1 MRNSLGLA
9 AALLL
14 ATATA
19 SQAQHRFRVG
29 PTVSSLSLEDA
40 SGASHGFTS
49 FGGSAA
55 LITGDDGETGLTV
68 ARYGDLALNSCERS
82 LTLYAL
88 DSYYYPVGTRG
99 VAPFAS
105 GELGLARVT
114 DADQGLLGLCGSA
127 QATNQVAIG
136 FGLGV
141 RVNAGS
147 DVAALIE
154 GRFLQVP
161 NSAIQGLEA
170 RATVSL
176 AFGSP
181 RKGEFLDGTLGPA
194 ASFMIP
200 ISGSLRGRA
209 PFVGVRFRRDTKKA
223 GTVGLQIDYAPL
235 QDTGPCSPPG
245 CEPNAILF
253 APGYEASAWPAW
265 GRLYGELGFLLA
277 GVYSEGADRG
287 VAQGAHGGL
296 GVDLYSGRVMWNLN
310 ARLLWLQRNSGEN
323 VFGVQ
328 VGASVSPKL
337 GGNGR

>member
-1 MRNSLGLA
+1 MRMTCFVV
-9 AALLL
+9 AALAL
-14 ATATA
+14 A
-19 SQAQHRFRVG
+19 SVSSVHAQRRFRLG
-29 PTVSSLSLEDA
+29 PMLSSLSLEDA
-40 SGASHGFTS
+40 SGTGHGFTAW
-49 FGGSAA
+49 GGSIA

-114 DADQGLLGLCGSA
+114 DADQGLLGLCGST
-127 QATNQVAIG
+127 QPTSQLAIG

-147 DVAALIE
+147 DVAALVE

-170 RATVSL
+170 RANVSL

-181 RKGEFLDGTLGPA
+181 HTGEFLDGTLGPA

-200 ISGSLRGRA
+200 IAGSLRGRA
-209 PFVGVRFRRDTKKA
+209 PFVGVRFRRDTKKT
-223 GTVGLQIDYAPL
+223 GSVGLQIDYAPL
-235 QDTGPCSPPG
+235 RITGSCPLSG
-245 CEPNAILF
+245 CEESAVLF
-253 APGYEASAWPAW
+253 APGYEASARPAW
-265 GRLYGELGFLLA
+265 GRLYGELGLLLA
-277 GVYSEGADRG
+277 GVYSEGPDRG
-287 VAQGAHGGL
+287 LAQGAHGGI
-296 GVDLYSGRVMWNLN
+296 GVDLFGGRVMWNLN
-310 ARLLWLQRNSGEN
+310 SRLLWLQRSNGEN

-328 VGASVSPKL
+328 VGVSVSPRI
-337 GGNGR
+337 GR

>member
-1 MRNSLGLA
+1 MTCFVV
-9 AALLL
+9 AALAL
-14 ATATA
+14 A
-19 SQAQHRFRVG
+19 SVSSVHAQRRFRLG
-29 PTVSSLSLEDA
+29 PMLSSLSLEDA
-40 SGASHGFTS
+40 SGTGHGFTAW
-49 FGGSAA
+49 GGSIA

-127 QATNQVAIG
+127 QPTSQLAIG

-147 DVAALIE
+147 DVAALVE

-170 RATVSL
+170 RANVSL

-181 RKGEFLDGTLGPA
+181 HTGEFLDGTLGPA

-200 ISGSLRGRA
+200 IAGSLRGRA
-209 PFVGVRFRRDTKKA
+209 PFVGVRFRRDTKKT
-223 GTVGLQIDYAPL
+223 GSVGLQIDYAPL
-235 QDTGPCSPPG
+235 RITGSCPLSG
-245 CEPNAILF
+245 CEESAVLF
-253 APGYEASAWPAW
+253 APGYEASARPAW
-265 GRLYGELGFLLA
+265 GRLYGELGLLLA
-277 GVYSEGADRG
+277 GVYSEGPDRG
-287 VAQGAHGGL
+287 LAQGAHGGI
-296 GVDLYSGRVMWNLN
+296 GVDLFGGRVMWNLN
-310 ARLLWLQRNSGEN
+310 SRLLWLQRSNGEN

-328 VGASVSPKL
+328 VGVSVSPRI
-337 GGNGR
+337 GR

>member
-1 MRNSLGLA
+1 MRMTCFVV
-9 AALLL
+9 AALAL
-14 ATATA
+14 A
-19 SQAQHRFRVG
+19 SVSSLHAQRRFRLG
-29 PTVSSLSLEDA
+29 PMLSSLSLEDA
-40 SGASHGFTS
+40 SGTGHGFTAW
-49 FGGSAA
+49 GGSIA

-127 QATNQVAIG
+127 QPTSQLAIG

-147 DVAALIE
+147 DVAALVE

-170 RATVSL
+170 RANVSL

-181 RKGEFLDGTLGPA
+181 HTGEFLDGTLGPA

-200 ISGSLRGRA
+200 IAGSLRGRA
-209 PFVGVRFRRDTKKA
+209 PFVGVRFRRDTKKT
-223 GTVGLQIDYAPL
+223 GSVGLQIDYAPL
-235 QDTGPCSPPG
+235 RITGSCPLSG
-245 CEPNAILF
+245 CEESAVLF
-253 APGYEASAWPAW
+253 APGYEASARPAW
-265 GRLYGELGFLLA
+265 GRLYGELGLLLA
-277 GVYSEGADRG
+277 GVYSEGPDRG
-287 VAQGAHGGL
+287 LAQGAHGGI
-296 GVDLYSGRVMWNLN
+296 GVDLFGGRVMWNLN
-310 ARLLWLQRNSGEN
+310 SRLLWLQRSNGEN

-328 VGASVSPKL
+328 VGVSVSPRI
-337 GGNGR
+337 GR

>member
-1 MRNSLGLA
+1 MRMTCFVV
-9 AALLL
+9 AALAL
-14 ATATA
+14 A
-19 SQAQHRFRVG
+19 SVSSVHAQRRFRLG
-29 PTVSSLSLEDA
+29 PMLSSLSLEDA
-40 SGASHGFTS
+40 SGTGHGFTAW
-49 FGGSAA
+49 GGSIA

-105 GELGLARVT
+105 AELGLARVT

-127 QATNQVAIG
+127 QPTSQLAIG

-141 RVNAGS
+141 RVSAGS
-147 DVAALIE
+147 DVVALVE

-170 RATVSL
+170 RANVSL

-181 RKGEFLDGTLGPA
+181 HTGEFLDGTLGPA

-200 ISGSLRGRA
+200 IAGSLRGRA
-209 PFVGVRFRRDTKKA
+209 PFVGVRFRRDTKKT
-223 GTVGLQIDYAPL
+223 GSVGLQIDYAPL
-235 QDTGPCSPPG
+235 RITGSCPLSG
-245 CEPNAILF
+245 CEESAVLF
-253 APGYEASAWPAW
+253 APGYEASARPAW
-265 GRLYGELGFLLA
+265 GRLYGELGLLLA
-277 GVYSEGADRG
+277 GVYSEGPDRG
-287 VAQGAHGGL
+287 LAQGAHGGI
-296 GVDLYSGRVMWNLN
+296 GVDLFGGRVMWNLN
-310 ARLLWLQRNSGEN
+310 SRLLWLQRSNGEN

-328 VGASVSPKL
+328 VGVSVSPRI
-337 GGNGR
+337 GR

>member
-1 MRNSLGLA
+1 MRMTCFVV
-9 AALLL
+9 AALAL
-14 ATATA
+14 A
-19 SQAQHRFRVG
+19 SVSSVHAQRRFRLG
-29 PTVSSLSLEDA
+29 PMLSSLSLEDA
-40 SGASHGFTS
+40 SGTGHGFTAW
-49 FGGSAA
+49 GGSIA

-127 QATNQVAIG
+127 QPTSQLAIG

-147 DVAALIE
+147 DVAALVE

-170 RATVSL
+170 RANVSL

-181 RKGEFLDGTLGPA
+181 HTGEFLDGTLGPA

-200 ISGSLRGRA
+200 IAGSLRGRA
-209 PFVGVRFRRDTKKA
+209 PFVGVRFRRDTKKT
-223 GTVGLQIDYAPL
+223 GSVGLQIDYAPL
-235 QDTGPCSPPG
+235 RITGSCPLSG
-245 CEPNAILF
+245 CEESAVLF
-253 APGYEASAWPAW
+253 APGYEASARPAW
-265 GRLYGELGFLLA
+265 GRLYGELGLLLA
-277 GVYSEGADRG
+277 GVYSEGPDRG
-287 VAQGAHGGL
+287 LAQGAHGGI
-296 GVDLYSGRVMWNLN
+296 GVDLFGGRVMWNLN
-310 ARLLWLQRNSGEN
+310 SRLLWLQRSNGEN

-328 VGASVSPKL
+328 VGVSVSPRI
-337 GGNGR
+337 GR

>member
-1 MRNSLGLA
+1 MTCFVV
-9 AALLL
+9 AALAL
-14 ATATA
+14 A
-19 SQAQHRFRVG
+19 SVSSVHAQRRFRLG
-29 PTVSSLSLEDA
+29 PMLSSLSLEDA
-40 SGASHGFTS
+40 SGTGHGFTAW
-49 FGGSAA
+49 GGSIA

-114 DADQGLLGLCGSA
+114 DADQGLLGLCGST
-127 QATNQVAIG
+127 QPTSQLAIG

-147 DVAALIE
+147 DVAALVE

-170 RATVSL
+170 RANVSL

-181 RKGEFLDGTLGPA
+181 HTGEFLDGTLGPA

-200 ISGSLRGRA
+200 IAGSLRGRA
-209 PFVGVRFRRDTKKA
+209 PFVGVRFRRDTKKT
-223 GTVGLQIDYAPL
+223 GSVGLQIDYAPL
-235 QDTGPCSPPG
+235 RITGSCPLSG
-245 CEPNAILF
+245 CDESAVLF
-253 APGYEASAWPAW
+253 APGYEASARPAW
-265 GRLYGELGFLLA
+265 GRLYGELGLLLA
-277 GVYSEGADRG
+277 GVYSEGPDRG
-287 VAQGAHGGL
+287 LAQGAHGGI
-296 GVDLYSGRVMWNLN
+296 GVDLFGGRVMWNLN
-310 ARLLWLQRNSGEN
+310 SRLLWLQRSNGEN

-328 VGASVSPKL
+328 VGVSVSPRI
-337 GGNGR
+337 GR

>member
-1 MRNSLGLA
+1 MRITCFVV
-9 AALLL
+9 AAL
-14 ATATA
+14 AVA
-19 SQAQHRFRVG
+19 SVSSLHAQRRFRLG
-29 PTVSSLSLEDA
+29 PTLSSLSLEDA
-40 SGASHGFTS
+40 SGTGHGFTAW
-49 FGGSAA
+49 GGSIA

-114 DADQGLLGLCGSA
+114 DADQGLLGLCGST
-127 QATNQVAIG
+127 QPTSQLAIG

-147 DVAALIE
+147 DVAALVE

-170 RATVSL
+170 RANVSL

-181 RKGEFLDGTLGPA
+181 HKGEFLDGTLGPA

-200 ISGSLRGRA
+200 IAGSLRGRA
-209 PFVGVRFRRDTKKA
+209 PFVGVRFRRDTKKT
-223 GTVGLQIDYAPL
+223 GSVGLQIDYAPL
-235 QDTGPCSPPG
+235 RITSSCPLSG
-245 CEPNAILF
+245 CEESAVLF
-253 APGYEASAWPAW
+253 APGYEASARPAW
-265 GRLYGELGFLLA
+265 GRLYGELGLLLA
-277 GVYSEGADRG
+277 GVYSEGPDRG
-287 VAQGAHGGL
+287 LAQGAHGGI
-296 GVDLYSGRVMWNLN
+296 GVDLFGGRVMWNLN
-310 ARLLWLQRNSGEN
+310 SRLLWLQRSNGEN

-328 VGASVSPKL
+328 VGVSVSPRIA
-337 GGNGR
+337 GSH

>member
-1 MRNSLGLA
+1 MRMTCFVV
-9 AALLL
+9 AALAL
-14 ATATA
+14 A
-19 SQAQHRFRVG
+19 SVSSVHAQRRFRLG
-29 PTVSSLSLEDA
+29 PMLSSLSLEDA
-40 SGASHGFTS
+40 SGTGHGFTAW
-49 FGGSAA
+49 GGMAA

-114 DADQGLLGLCGSA
+114 DADQGLLGLCGST
-127 QATNQVAIG
+127 QPTSQLAIG

-147 DVAALIE
+147 DVAALVE

-170 RATVSL
+170 RANVSL

-181 RKGEFLDGTLGPA
+181 HKGEFLDGTLGPA

-200 ISGSLRGRA
+200 IAGSLRGRA
-209 PFVGVRFRRDTKKA
+209 PFVGVRFRRDTKKT
-223 GTVGLQIDYAPL
+223 GSVGLQIDYAPL
-235 QDTGPCSPPG
+235 RITSSCPLSG
-245 CEPNAILF
+245 CEESAVLF
-253 APGYEASAWPAW
+253 APGYEASARPAW
-265 GRLYGELGFLLA
+265 GRLYGELGLLLA
-277 GVYSEGADRG
+277 GVYSQGPDRG
-287 VAQGAHGGL
+287 LAQGAHGGI
-296 GVDLYSGRVMWNLN
+296 GVDLFGGGVMWNLN
-310 ARLLWLQRNSGEN
+310 SRLLWLQRSNGEN

-328 VGASVSPKL
+328 VGVSVSPRI
-337 GGNGR
+337 GR

>member
-1 MRNSLGLA
+1 MRMTCFVV
-9 AALLL
+9 AALAL
-14 ATATA
+14 A
-19 SQAQHRFRVG
+19 SVSSLHAQRRFRLG
-29 PTVSSLSLEDA
+29 PMLSSLSLEDA
-40 SGASHGFTS
+40 SGTGHGFTAW
-49 FGGSAA
+49 GGAAA

-114 DADQGLLGLCGSA
+114 DADQGLLGLCGST
-127 QATNQVAIG
+127 QPTSQLAIG

-147 DVAALIE
+147 DVAALVE

-170 RATVSL
+170 RANVSL

-181 RKGEFLDGTLGPA
+181 HKGEFLDGTLGPA

-200 ISGSLRGRA
+200 IAGSLRGRA
-209 PFVGVRFRRDTKKA
+209 PFVGVRFRRDTKKT
-223 GTVGLQIDYAPL
+223 GSVGLQIDYAPL
-235 QDTGPCSPPG
+235 RITGSCPLSG
-245 CEPNAILF
+245 CEEGAVLF
-253 APGYEASAWPAW
+253 APGYEASARPAW
-265 GRLYGELGFLLA
+265 GRLYGELGLLLA
-277 GVYSEGADRG
+277 GVYSEGPDRG
-287 VAQGAHGGL
+287 LAQGAHGGI
-296 GVDLYSGRVMWNLN
+296 GVDLFGGRVMWNLN
-310 ARLLWLQRNSGEN
+310 SRLLWLQRSNGEN

-328 VGASVSPKL
+328 VGVSVSPRI
-337 GGNGR
+337 GR

>member
-1 MRNSLGLA
+1 MRMTCFVV
-9 AALLL
+9 AALAL
-14 ATATA
+14 A
-19 SQAQHRFRVG
+19 SVSSVHAQRRFRLG
-29 PTVSSLSLEDA
+29 PMLSSLSLEDA
-40 SGASHGFTS
+40 SGTGHGFTAW
-49 FGGSAA
+49 GGSIA

-127 QATNQVAIG
+127 QPTSQLAIG

-147 DVAALIE
+147 DVAALVE

-170 RATVSL
+170 RANVSL

-181 RKGEFLDGTLGPA
+181 HTGEFLDGTLGPA

-200 ISGSLRGRA
+200 IAGSLRGRA
-209 PFVGVRFRRDTKKA
+209 PFVGVRFRRDTKKT
-223 GTVGLQIDYAPL
+223 GSVGLQIDYAPL
-235 QDTGPCSPPG
+235 RITGSCPLSG
-245 CEPNAILF
+245 CEESAVLF
-253 APGYEASAWPAW
+253 APGYEASARPAW
-265 GRLYGELGFLLA
+265 GRLYGELGLLLA
-277 GVYSEGADRG
+277 GVYSEGPDRG
-287 VAQGAHGGL
+287 LAQGAHGGI
-296 GVDLYSGRVMWNLN
+296 GVDLFGGRVMWNLN
-310 ARLLWLQRNSGEN
+310 SRLLWLQRSNGEN

-328 VGASVSPKL
+328 VGVSVSPRIA
-337 GGNGR
+337 GSH

>member
-1 MRNSLGLA
+1 MRMTCFVV
-9 AALLL
+9 AALAL
-14 ATATA
+14 A
-19 SQAQHRFRVG
+19 SVSSVHAQRRFRLG
-29 PTVSSLSLEDA
+29 PMLSSLSLEDA
-40 SGASHGFTS
+40 SGTGHGFTAW
-49 FGGSAA
+49 GGSIA

-114 DADQGLLGLCGSA
+114 DADQGLLGLCGST
-127 QATNQVAIG
+127 QPTSQLAIG

-147 DVAALIE
+147 DVAALVE

-170 RATVSL
+170 RANVSL

-181 RKGEFLDGTLGPA
+181 HTGEFLDGTLGPA

-200 ISGSLRGRA
+200 IAGSLRGRA
-209 PFVGVRFRRDTKKA
+209 PFVGVRFRRDTKKT
-223 GTVGLQIDYAPL
+223 GSVGLQIDYAPL
-235 QDTGPCSPPG
+235 RITGSCPLSG
-245 CEPNAILF
+245 CEESAVLF
-253 APGYEASAWPAW
+253 APGYEASARPAW
-265 GRLYGELGFLLA
+265 GRLYGELGLLLA
-277 GVYSEGADRG
+277 GVYSEGPDRG
-287 VAQGAHGGL
+287 LAQGAHGGI
-296 GVDLYSGRVMWNLN
+296 GVDLFGGRVMWNLN
-310 ARLLWLQRNSGEN
+310 SRLLWLQRSNGES

-328 VGASVSPKL
+328 VGVSVSPRIA
-337 GGNGR
+337 GSH

>member
-1 MRNSLGLA
+1 MRMTCFVV
-9 AALLL
+9 AALAL
-14 ATATA
+14 A
-19 SQAQHRFRVG
+19 SVSSVHAQRRFRLG
-29 PTVSSLSLEDA
+29 PMLSSLSLEDA
-40 SGASHGFTS
+40 SGTGHGFTAW
-49 FGGSAA
+49 GGSIA

-127 QATNQVAIG
+127 QPTSQLAIG

-147 DVAALIE
+147 DVAALVE

-170 RATVSL
+170 RANLSL

-181 RKGEFLDGTLGPA
+181 HTGEFLDGTLGPA

-200 ISGSLRGRA
+200 IAGSLRGRA
-209 PFVGVRFRRDTKKA
+209 PFVGVRFRRDTKKT
-223 GTVGLQIDYAPL
+223 GSVGLQIDYAPL
-235 QDTGPCSPPG
+235 RITGSCPLSG
-245 CEPNAILF
+245 CEESAVLF
-253 APGYEASAWPAW
+253 APGYEASARPAW
-265 GRLYGELGFLLA
+265 GRLYGELGLLLA
-277 GVYSEGADRG
+277 GVYSEGPDRG
-287 VAQGAHGGL
+287 LAQGAHGGI
-296 GVDLYSGRVMWNLN
+296 GVDLFGGRVMWNLN
-310 ARLLWLQRNSGEN
+310 SRLLWLQRSNGEN

-328 VGASVSPKL
+328 VGVSVSPRI
-337 GGNGR
+337 GR

>member
-1 MRNSLGLA
+1 MRITCFVV
-9 AALLL
+9 AAL
-14 ATATA
+14 AVA
-19 SQAQHRFRVG
+19 SVSSLHAQRRFRLG
-29 PTVSSLSLEDA
+29 PTLSSLSLEDA
-40 SGASHGFTS
+40 SGTGHGFTAW
-49 FGGSAA
+49 GGSIA

-114 DADQGLLGLCGSA
+114 DADQGLLGLCGST
-127 QATNQVAIG
+127 QPTSQLAIG

-147 DVAALIE
+147 DVAALVE

-170 RATVSL
+170 RANVSL

-181 RKGEFLDGTLGPA
+181 HKGEFLDGTLGPA

-200 ISGSLRGRA
+200 IAGSLRGRA
-209 PFVGVRFRRDTKKA
+209 PFVGVRFRRDTKKT
-223 GTVGLQIDYAPL
+223 GSVGLQIDYAPL
-235 QDTGPCSPPG
+235 RITGSCPLSG
-245 CEPNAILF
+245 CEESAVLF
-253 APGYEASAWPAW
+253 APGYEASARPAW
-265 GRLYGELGFLLA
+265 GRLYGELGLLLA
-277 GVYSEGADRG
+277 GVYSQGPDRG
-287 VAQGAHGGL
+287 LAQGAHGGI
-296 GVDLYSGRVMWNLN
+296 GVDLFGGRVMWNLN
-310 ARLLWLQRNSGEN
+310 SRLLWLQRSNGEN

-328 VGASVSPKL
+328 VGVSVSPRI
-337 GGNGR
+337 GR

>member
-1 MRNSLGLA
+1 MH
-9 AALLL
+9 
-14 ATATA
+14 
-19 SQAQHRFRVG
+19 AQRRFRLG
-29 PTVSSLSLEDA
+29 PTLSSLSLEDA
-40 SGASHGFTS
+40 SGTGHGFTS
-49 FGGSAA
+49 WGGSVA
-55 LITGDDGETGLTV
+55 LITGDDGESGLTV

-114 DADQGLLGLCGSA
+114 DADQGLLGLCGST
-127 QATNQVAIG
+127 QATNQLAIG

-147 DVAALIE
+147 DVAALVE

-170 RATVSL
+170 RANVSL

-181 RKGEFLDGTLGPA
+181 HKGEFLDGTLGPA
-194 ASFMIP
+194 AGFLIP

-209 PFVGVRFRRDTKKA
+209 PFVGVRFRRDTKKT
-223 GTVGLQIDYAPL
+223 GSVGLEIDYAPL
-235 QDTGPCSPPG
+235 RITGACPPSG
-245 CEPNAILF
+245 CEESAVLF
-253 APGYEASAWPAW
+253 APGYEASAHPAW
-265 GRLYGELGFLLA
+265 GRVYGELGLLLA
-277 GVYSEGADRG
+277 GVYSEGPDRG
-287 VAQGAHGGL
+287 LAQGAHGGI
-296 GVDLYSGRVMWNLN
+296 GVDLSGGRVLWNLN
-310 ARLLWLQRNSGEN
+310 SRLSWLQRSNGEN

-328 VGASVSPKL
+328 VGVSVSPRIA
-337 GGNGR
+337 GSH

>member
-1 MRNSLGLA
+1 MTCFVV
-9 AALLL
+9 AALAL
-14 ATATA
+14 A
-19 SQAQHRFRVG
+19 SVSSLHAQRRFRLG
-29 PTVSSLSLEDA
+29 PMLSSLSLEDA
-40 SGASHGFTS
+40 SGTGHGFTAW
-49 FGGSAA
+49 GGSIA

-127 QATNQVAIG
+127 QPTSQLAIG

-147 DVAALIE
+147 DVAALVE

-170 RATVSL
+170 RANVSL

-181 RKGEFLDGTLGPA
+181 HTGEFLDGTLGPA

-200 ISGSLRGRA
+200 IAGSLRGRA
-209 PFVGVRFRRDTKKA
+209 PFVGVRFRRDTKKT
-223 GTVGLQIDYAPL
+223 GSVGLQIDYAPL
-235 QDTGPCSPPG
+235 RITGSCPLSG
-245 CEPNAILF
+245 CDESAVLF
-253 APGYEASAWPAW
+253 APGYEASARPAW
-265 GRLYGELGFLLA
+265 GRLYGELGLLLA
-277 GVYSEGADRG
+277 GVYSEGPDRG
-287 VAQGAHGGL
+287 LAQGAHGGI
-296 GVDLYSGRVMWNLN
+296 GVDLFGGRVMWNLN
-310 ARLLWLQRNSGEN
+310 SRLLWLQRSNGEN

-328 VGASVSPKL
+328 VGVSVSPRI
-337 GGNGR
+337 GR

>member
-1 MRNSLGLA
+1 MRMTCFVV
-9 AALLL
+9 AALAL
-14 ATATA
+14 A
-19 SQAQHRFRVG
+19 SVSSLHAQRRFRLG
-29 PTVSSLSLEDA
+29 PMLSSLSLEDA
-40 SGASHGFTS
+40 SGTGHGFTAW
-49 FGGSAA
+49 GGAAA

-114 DADQGLLGLCGSA
+114 DADQGLLGLCGST
-127 QATNQVAIG
+127 QPTSQLAIG

-147 DVAALIE
+147 DVAALVE

-170 RATVSL
+170 RANVSL

-181 RKGEFLDGTLGPA
+181 HTGEFLDGTLGPA

-200 ISGSLRGRA
+200 IAGSLRGRA
-209 PFVGVRFRRDTKKA
+209 PFVGVRFRRDTKKT
-223 GTVGLQIDYAPL
+223 GSVGLQIDYAPL
-235 QDTGPCSPPG
+235 RITGSCPLSG
-245 CEPNAILF
+245 CEESAVLF
-253 APGYEASAWPAW
+253 APGYEASARPAW
-265 GRLYGELGFLLA
+265 GRLYGELGLLLA
-277 GVYSEGADRG
+277 GVYSEGPDRG
-287 VAQGAHGGL
+287 LAQGAHGGI
-296 GVDLYSGRVMWNLN
+296 GVDLFGGWVMWNLN
-310 ARLLWLQRNSGEN
+310 SRLLWLQRSNGEN

-328 VGASVSPKL
+328 VGVSVSPRI
-337 GGNGR
+337 GR

>member
-1 MRNSLGLA
+1 MRMTCFVV
-9 AALLL
+9 AALAL
-14 ATATA
+14 A
-19 SQAQHRFRVG
+19 SVSSVHAQRRFRLG
-29 PTVSSLSLEDA
+29 PMLSSLSLEDA
-40 SGASHGFTS
+40 SGTGHGFTAW
-49 FGGSAA
+49 GGMAA

-114 DADQGLLGLCGSA
+114 DADQGLLGLCGST
-127 QATNQVAIG
+127 QPTSQLAIG

-147 DVAALIE
+147 DVAALVE

-170 RATVSL
+170 RANVSL

-181 RKGEFLDGTLGPA
+181 HTGEFLDGTLGPA

-200 ISGSLRGRA
+200 IAGSLRGRA
-209 PFVGVRFRRDTKKA
+209 PFVGVRFRRDTKKT
-223 GTVGLQIDYAPL
+223 GSVGLQIDYAPL
-235 QDTGPCSPPG
+235 RITGSCPLSG
-245 CEPNAILF
+245 CEESAVLF
-253 APGYEASAWPAW
+253 APGYEASARPAW
-265 GRLYGELGFLLA
+265 GRLYGELGLLLA
-277 GVYSEGADRG
+277 GVYSEGPDRG
-287 VAQGAHGGL
+287 LAQGAHGGI
-296 GVDLYSGRVMWNLN
+296 GVDLFGGRVMWNLN
-310 ARLLWLQRNSGEN
+310 SRLLWLQRSNGEN

-328 VGASVSPKL
+328 VGVSVSPRI
-337 GGNGR
+337 GR

>member
-1 MRNSLGLA
+1 MRMTCFVV
-9 AALLL
+9 AALAL
-14 ATATA
+14 A
-19 SQAQHRFRVG
+19 SVSSVHAQRRFRLG
-29 PTVSSLSLEDA
+29 PMLSSLSLEDA
-40 SGASHGFTS
+40 SGTGHGFTAW
-49 FGGSAA
+49 GGPAA

-114 DADQGLLGLCGSA
+114 DADQGLLGLCGST
-127 QATNQVAIG
+127 QPTSQLAIG

-147 DVAALIE
+147 DVAALVE

-170 RATVSL
+170 RANVSL

-181 RKGEFLDGTLGPA
+181 HTGEFLDGTLGPA

-200 ISGSLRGRA
+200 IAGSLRGRA
-209 PFVGVRFRRDTKKA
+209 PFVGVRFRRDTKKT
-223 GTVGLQIDYAPL
+223 GSVGLQIDYAPL
-235 QDTGPCSPPG
+235 RITGSCPLSG
-245 CEPNAILF
+245 CEESAVLF
-253 APGYEASAWPAW
+253 APGYEASARPAW
-265 GRLYGELGFLLA
+265 GRLYGELGLLLA
-277 GVYSEGADRG
+277 GVYSEGPDRG
-287 VAQGAHGGL
+287 LAQGAHGGI
-296 GVDLYSGRVMWNLN
+296 GVDLFGGRVMWNLN
-310 ARLLWLQRNSGEN
+310 SRLLWLQRSNGEN

-328 VGASVSPKL
+328 VGVSVSPRI
-337 GGNGR
+337 GR

>member
-1 MRNSLGLA
+1 MRMTCFVV
-9 AALLL
+9 AALAL
-14 ATATA
+14 A
-19 SQAQHRFRVG
+19 SVSSVHAQRRFRLG
-29 PTVSSLSLEDA
+29 PMLSSLSLEDA
-40 SGASHGFTS
+40 SGTGHGFTAW
-49 FGGSAA
+49 GGSIA

-105 GELGLARVT
+105 AELGLARVT
-114 DADQGLLGLCGSA
+114 DADQGLLGLCGST
-127 QATNQVAIG
+127 QPTSQLAIG

-147 DVAALIE
+147 DVAALVE

-170 RATVSL
+170 RANVSL

-181 RKGEFLDGTLGPA
+181 HKGEFLDGTLGPA

-200 ISGSLRGRA
+200 IAGSLRGRA
-209 PFVGVRFRRDTKKA
+209 PFVGVRFRRDTKKT
-223 GTVGLQIDYAPL
+223 GSVGLQIDYAPL
-235 QDTGPCSPPG
+235 RITSSCPLSG
-245 CEPNAILF
+245 CEESAVLF
-253 APGYEASAWPAW
+253 APGYEASARPAW
-265 GRLYGELGFLLA
+265 GRLYGELGLLLA
-277 GVYSEGADRG
+277 GVYSEGPDRG
-287 VAQGAHGGL
+287 LAQGAHGGI
-296 GVDLYSGRVMWNLN
+296 GVDLFGGRVMWNLN
-310 ARLLWLQRNSGEN
+310 SRLLWLQRSNGEN

-328 VGASVSPKL
+328 VGVSVSPRI
-337 GGNGR
+337 GR

>member
-1 MRNSLGLA
+1 MRMTCFVV
-9 AALLL
+9 AALAL
-14 ATATA
+14 A
-19 SQAQHRFRVG
+19 SVSSVHAQRRFRLG
-29 PTVSSLSLEDA
+29 PMLSSLSLEDA
-40 SGASHGFTS
+40 SGTGHGFTAW
-49 FGGSAA
+49 GGSIA

-127 QATNQVAIG
+127 QPTSQLAIG

-147 DVAALIE
+147 DVAALVE

-170 RATVSL
+170 RANVSL

-181 RKGEFLDGTLGPA
+181 HKGEFLDGTLGPA

-200 ISGSLRGRA
+200 IAGSLRGRA
-209 PFVGVRFRRDTKKA
+209 PFVGVRFRRDTKKT
-223 GTVGLQIDYAPL
+223 GSVGLQIDYAPL
-235 QDTGPCSPPG
+235 RITGSCPLSG
-245 CEPNAILF
+245 CEESAVLF
-253 APGYEASAWPAW
+253 APGYEASARPAW
-265 GRLYGELGFLLA
+265 GRLYGELGLLLA
-277 GVYSEGADRG
+277 GVYSEGPDRG
-287 VAQGAHGGL
+287 LAQGAHGGI
-296 GVDLYSGRVMWNLN
+296 GVDLFGGRVMWNLN
-310 ARLLWLQRNSGEN
+310 SRLLWLQRSNGEN

-328 VGASVSPKL
+328 VGVSVSPRIA
-337 GGNGR
+337 GSH

>member
-1 MRNSLGLA
+1 MRMTCFVV
-9 AALLL
+9 AALAL
-14 ATATA
+14 A
-19 SQAQHRFRVG
+19 SVSSVHAQRRFRLG
-29 PTVSSLSLEDA
+29 PMLSSLSLEDA
-40 SGASHGFTS
+40 SGTGHGFTAW
-49 FGGSAA
+49 GGSIA

-114 DADQGLLGLCGSA
+114 DADQGLLGLCGST
-127 QATNQVAIG
+127 QPTSQLAIG

-147 DVAALIE
+147 DVAALVE

-170 RATVSL
+170 RANVSL

-181 RKGEFLDGTLGPA
+181 HTGEFLDGTLGPA
-194 ASFMIP
+194 ASVMIP
-200 ISGSLRGRA
+200 IAGSLRGRA
-209 PFVGVRFRRDTKKA
+209 PFVGVRFRRDTKKT
-223 GTVGLQIDYAPL
+223 GSVGLQIDYAPL
-235 QDTGPCSPPG
+235 RITGSCPLSG
-245 CEPNAILF
+245 CEESAVLF
-253 APGYEASAWPAW
+253 APGYEASARPAW
-265 GRLYGELGFLLA
+265 GRLYGELGLLLA
-277 GVYSEGADRG
+277 GVYSEGPDRG
-287 VAQGAHGGL
+287 LAQGAHGGI
-296 GVDLYSGRVMWNLN
+296 GVDLFGGRVMWNLN
-310 ARLLWLQRNSGEN
+310 SRLLWLQRSNGEN

-328 VGASVSPKL
+328 VGVSVSPRI
-337 GGNGR
+337 GR

>member
-1 MRNSLGLA
+1 MTCFVVGALA
-9 AALLL
+9 L
-14 ATATA
+14 A
-19 SQAQHRFRVG
+19 SVSSVHAQRRFRLG
-29 PTVSSLSLEDA
+29 PMLSSLSLEDA
-40 SGASHGFTS
+40 SGTGHGFTAW
-49 FGGSAA
+49 GGSIA

-127 QATNQVAIG
+127 QPTSQLAIG

-147 DVAALIE
+147 DVAALVE

-170 RATVSL
+170 RANVSL

-181 RKGEFLDGTLGPA
+181 HTGEFLDGTLGPA

-200 ISGSLRGRA
+200 IAGSLRGRA
-209 PFVGVRFRRDTKKA
+209 PFVGVRFRRDTKKT
-223 GTVGLQIDYAPL
+223 GSVGLQIDYAPL
-235 QDTGPCSPPG
+235 RITGSCPLSG
-245 CEPNAILF
+245 CDESAVLF
-253 APGYEASAWPAW
+253 APGYEASARPAW
-265 GRLYGELGFLLA
+265 GRLYGELGLLLA
-277 GVYSEGADRG
+277 GVYSEGPDRG
-287 VAQGAHGGL
+287 LAQGAHGGI
-296 GVDLYSGRVMWNLN
+296 GVDLFGGRVMWNLN
-310 ARLLWLQRNSGEN
+310 SRLLWLQRSNGEN

-328 VGASVSPKL
+328 VGVSVSPRI
-337 GGNGR
+337 GR

>member
-1 MRNSLGLA
+1 MRMTCFVV
-9 AALLL
+9 AALAL
-14 ATATA
+14 A
-19 SQAQHRFRVG
+19 SVSSVHAQRRFRLG
-29 PTVSSLSLEDA
+29 PMLSSLSLEDA
-40 SGASHGFTS
+40 SGTGHGFTAW
-49 FGGSAA
+49 GGSIA

-105 GELGLARVT
+105 AELGLARVT
-114 DADQGLLGLCGSA
+114 DADQGLLGLCGST
-127 QATNQVAIG
+127 QPTSQLAIG

-147 DVAALIE
+147 DVAALVE

-170 RATVSL
+170 RANVSL

-181 RKGEFLDGTLGPA
+181 HKGEFLDGTLGPA

-200 ISGSLRGRA
+200 IAGSLRGRA
-209 PFVGVRFRRDTKKA
+209 PFVGVRFRRDTKKT
-223 GTVGLQIDYAPL
+223 GSVGLQIDYAPL
-235 QDTGPCSPPG
+235 RITSSCPLSG
-245 CEPNAILF
+245 CEESAVLF
-253 APGYEASAWPAW
+253 APGYEASARPAW
-265 GRLYGELGFLLA
+265 GRLYGELGLLLA
-277 GVYSEGADRG
+277 GVYSEGPDRG
-287 VAQGAHGGL
+287 LAQGAHGGI
-296 GVDLYSGRVMWNLN
+296 GVDLFGGRVMWNLN
-310 ARLLWLQRNSGEN
+310 SRLLWLQRSNGEN

-328 VGASVSPKL
+328 VGVSVSPRIA
-337 GGNGR
+337 GSH

>member
-1 MRNSLGLA
+1 MRMTCFVV
-9 AALLL
+9 AALAL
-14 ATATA
+14 A
-19 SQAQHRFRVG
+19 SVSSVHAQRRFRLG
-29 PTVSSLSLEDA
+29 PMLSSLSLEDA
-40 SGASHGFTS
+40 SGTGHGFTAW
-49 FGGSAA
+49 GGSIA

-114 DADQGLLGLCGSA
+114 DADQGLLGLCGST
-127 QATNQVAIG
+127 QPTSQLAIG

-147 DVAALIE
+147 DVAALVE

-170 RATVSL
+170 RANVSL

-181 RKGEFLDGTLGPA
+181 HKGEFLDGTLGPA

-200 ISGSLRGRA
+200 IAGSLRGRA
-209 PFVGVRFRRDTKKA
+209 PFVGVRFRRDTKKT
-223 GTVGLQIDYAPL
+223 GSVGLQIDYAPL
-235 QDTGPCSPPG
+235 RITGSCPLSG
-245 CEPNAILF
+245 CEESAVLF
-253 APGYEASAWPAW
+253 APGYEASARPAW
-265 GRLYGELGFLLA
+265 GRLYGELGLLLA
-277 GVYSEGADRG
+277 GVYSEGPDRG
-287 VAQGAHGGL
+287 LAQGAHGGI
-296 GVDLYSGRVMWNLN
+296 GVDLFGGRVMWNLN
-310 ARLLWLQRNSGEN
+310 SRLLWLQRSNGEN

-328 VGASVSPKL
+328 VGVSVSPRIA
-337 GGNGR
+337 GSH